1 MKNKIKS
8 ISEIKAGMLV
18 KVEDKDYGVE
28 YALVV
33 PVRHDPDN
41 YEFLAVSGPHIWN
54 GLSKFDDDFTY
65 YYRNILE
72 VWGLSYAR
80 GGHKLSIEDRELL
93 WRRDEEVQEMTIA
106 EVERL
111 VGKKVKI
118 VGGRLV

>member
-8 ISEIKAGMLV
+8 IVEIKAGMLV
-18 KVEDKDYGVE
+18 KVDDVDCVAE

-54 GLSKFDDDFTY
+54 PMSKFDDNFTY
-65 YYRNILE
+65 YHRRIHE
-72 VWGLSYAR
+72 VWGLSHAR
-80 GGHKLSIEDRELL
+80 GGHKLSIEYRELL
-93 WRRDEEVQEMTIA
+93 WRREEEVQEMTIA
-106 EVERL
+106 DVEKL

-118 VGGRLV
+118 VGEDK

>member
-33 PVRHDPDN
+33 PVRHNPDN
-41 YEFLAVSGPHIWN
+41 YEFLAVSGPNIWN
-54 GLSKFDDDFTY
+54 EMSKFDDDFTY

-72 VWGLSYAR
+72 VWGLSHAR

-118 VGGRLV
+118 VGED